1 MPPAWPDIDVNI
13 CYDANDDMIFAL
25 RDWVEEN
32 MNPTWFES
40 RCTQDEPESPG
51 QYFLGFE
58 VTRDNA
64 TWNFDFWV
72 LDEANYQRSLEW
84 LKRMRQTLTEETR
97 SAIVAIKH
105 ALIDRKF
112 YPGKIPSI
120 QIYDA
125 VLHSG
130 IRSYEDFAKLT
141 SSEA

>member
-1 MPPAWPDIDVNI
+1 MNPKVPVS
-13 CYDANDDMIFAL
+13 IFLAL
-25 RDWVEEN
+25 RL
-32 MNPTWFES
+32 
-40 RCTQDEPESPG
+40 PE
-51 QYFLGFE
+51 
-58 VTRDNA
+58 DNA

-84 LKRMRQTLTEETR
+84 LKRMQQTLTEETR